1 MEVILDKFKWE
12 KLKVR
17 AARLPRKEKDPTWG
31 KTKKAYLTDTYNL
44 FRIEEQDGRTWLIT
58 NLTLETKGFKEL
70 PTDWS
75 ELTEQILSMN
85 RGVSSPTKSCWV
97 LVNGQCNVRGAIVA
111 HAARLPCRASSMG
124 DIVLGKLSNHPAK
137 STQKGFPTLN
147 IERYITQLASNSE
160 FGVDFN

>member
-1 MEVILDKFKWE
+1 MGEAK
-12 KLKVR
+12 R
-17 AARLPRKEKDPTWG
+17 RKEKDSTWG

-75 ELTEQILSMN
+75 ALTDQILSMN

-97 LVNGQCNVRGAIVA
+97 LVNGQCSVRGAS
-111 HAARLPCRASSMG
+111 RASSMG
-124 DIVLGKLSNHPAK
+124 DIVLGKLSHHPAK

-147 IERYITQLASNSE
+147 IERYITQLAPNSE
-160 FGVDFN
+160 SGVDFN

>member
-1 MEVILDKFKWE
+1 MKVILEGVQMGEAK
-12 KLKVR
+12 R
-17 AARLPRKEKDPTWG
+17 RKEKDPTWG

-75 ELTEQILSMN
+75 EVLDQILSMN
-85 RGVSSPTKSCWV
+85 KGVANPTKSCWV
-97 LVNGQCNVRGAIVA
+97 LINGQCNE
-111 HAARLPCRASSMG
+111 G
-124 DIVLGKLSNHPAK
+124 DIVLGKLSHHPAK

-147 IERYITQLASNSE
+147 IERYITQLAPNSE
-160 FGVDFN
+160 LGVDFN